1 MVKGIEHTAIASPDP
16 HKLARWY
23 VEHLEFVVNY
33 QSAGSKTTFIKA
45 SDGSMIEIIE
55 SNSAPAA
62 APDMKAAGLRH
73 LAIAV
78 TDFDAVYER
87 LKGKGVSFLT
97 EPAKQGGNSV
107 VFFTDCDGNILHL
120 LQREKPL
127 P

>member
-1 MVKGIEHTAIASPDP
+1 M
-16 HKLARWY
+16 
-23 VEHLEFVVNY
+23 EHLDFVINY
-33 QSAGSKTTFIKA
+33 QSAGSKTTFVKA
-45 SDGSMIEIIE
+45 PDGSMIEIIE
-55 SNSAPAA
+55 SRGAPPPAQ
-62 APDMKAAGLRH
+62 DMKAAGLRH

-97 EPAKQGGNSV
+97 QPEKKDGTAL